1 MNIIP
6 VRKIV
11 KIIEL
16 SDYIIIRY
24 HSLLGNKIAYKIC
37 NKEGITIC
45 SYTDYKSMYYALLLF
60 RSLDNVFELR

>member
-1 MNIIP
+1 MNITP

-24 HSLLGNKIAYKIC
+24 HSLLGNKIC
-37 NKEGITIC
+37 NKEGAVIC
-45 SYTDYKSMYYALLLF
+45 SYTDFKSMYYALLLF
-60 RSLDNVFELR
+60 RTLDNVFELR